1 PTYQN
6 STLTM
11 PSSEESF
18 IPLWVYPDLPK
29 LLKLEKSAEAFG
41 SRAISL
47 VSLPA
52 GSLFARIT
60 TAKPAP
66 EKAYTSVQVSEKEHI
81 ELNSDLVYIN
91 HSCEPSLVFD
101 MERYEVRVVEDRDL
115 KAGEPLTFFYPS
127 TEWDMAQPFKCT
139 CGAGGGKCKGLIK
152 GAKDMDRMV
161 LKEYYLNSHI
171 VKLLEKGHQNGA

>member
-1 PTYQN
+1 MNPN
-6 STLTM
+6 LTLKM
-11 PSSEESF
+11 PSPEESF
-18 IPLWVYPDLPK
+18 IPLWVHPALPK

-41 SRAISL
+41 SRAVSL

-60 TAKPAP
+60 TAISAP
-66 EKAYTSVQVSEKEHI
+66 KKAYTSVQVSEKEHI

-115 KAGEPLTFFYPS
+115 KAGELLTFFYPS
-127 TEWDMAQPFKCT
+127 TEWDMAQPFECT
-139 CGAGGGKCKGLIK
+139 CGAGSGKCKGLIK
-152 GAKDMDRMV
+152 GAKDTDRTV

-171 VKLLEKGHQNGA
+171 VKLLEKGHRNGA